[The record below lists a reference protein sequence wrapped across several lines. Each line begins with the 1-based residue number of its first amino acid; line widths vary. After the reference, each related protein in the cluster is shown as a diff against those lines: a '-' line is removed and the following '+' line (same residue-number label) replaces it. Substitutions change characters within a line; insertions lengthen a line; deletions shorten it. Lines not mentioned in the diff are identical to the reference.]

1 MKIVFKI
8 TGELRSEVIRQLE
21 QPHDTAHERVGFI
34 SCQISK
40 SSPKTLV
47 ILAQKYHPVL
57 DNHYAND
64 PLVGARINKEAI
76 RSALQVA
83 LPNACSMFHVHVHPH
98 HGATRFSNTDN
109 ESNCRLVPDF
119 FNVAA
124 EKPHGAIV
132 FSFDRASGLVWT
144 AKESD
149 PKPID
154 EFVVVGTPLS
164 VWWPENFPNRG
175 SSARNFSRQSFL
187 GPESNKILSRVKIGI
202 VGLGGGG
209 SHIVQQLAHIGI
221 ARYVICDP
229 DKIENSNLNRLV
241 GATINDAKAKHWK
254 TFIASRIIEGL
265 IKNPE
270 INTHK
275 EWQTGLLN
283 LAECHAILGCV
294 DSLGDRQQLEK
305 FCRGNLIPYIDIGMN
320 VSKSDQ
326 SFLVS
331 GQAAL
336 STPSMPCLKCM
347 LILKDKDIANEETR
361 YGAAGI
367 RPQVVW
373 SNGVLAS
380 SAVGILM
387 SMICPW
393 DQNHFSDSTFRVY
406 NGNDHTL
413 EASTR
418 CPYLPQKCRH
428 YSLKDI
434 GWPLFKLSNI
444 KT

>member
-1 MKIVFKI
+1 MKTVFKI
-8 TGELRSEVIRQLE
+8 TAGLWSEVLGHLR

-64 PLVGARINKEAI
+64 SLVGARINKEAI
-76 RSALQVA
+76 RFALQVA
-83 LPNACSMFHVHVHPH
+83 LPNNCSMFHVHVHPH
-98 HGATRFSNTDN
+98 HGATRFSHTDN
-109 ESNCRLVPDF
+109 DSNHRLIPDF
-119 FNVAA
+119 FNVAR

-132 FSFDRASGLVWT
+132 FSFNKARGLVWT
-144 AKESD
+144 SKESY
-149 PKPID
+149 PLPID

-164 VWWPENFPNRG
+164 MWWPENPPNRG
-175 SSARNFSRQSFL
+175 DSARDFSRQGFL
-187 GPESNKILSRVKIGI
+187 GPESDKILSRVKIGI

-209 SHIVQQLAHIGI
+209 AHVIQQLAHIGI

-229 DKIENSNLNRLV
+229 DKVENSNLNRLV
-241 GATINDAKAKHWK
+241 GATINDVKAKRYK
-254 TFIASRIIEGL
+254 TFIAGRVVKDL

-270 INTHK
+270 IDTHK
-275 EWQTGLLN
+275 KWQTGLLN
-283 LAECHAILGCV
+283 LAECHAIFGCV

-320 VSKSDQ
+320 VSKSRK

-336 STPSMPCLKCM
+336 STPGMACLKCM
-347 LILKDKDIANEETR
+347 SILKDTDLANEEAR

-387 SMICPW
+387 SLICPW
-393 DQNHFSDSTFRVY
+393 GRNHFSNAVFRVY
-406 NGNDHTL
+406 NGNEHTL
-413 EASTR
+413 EPSTR
-418 CPYLPQKCRH
+418 CRYIPKECRH
-428 YSLKDI
+428 HLLKDI
-434 GWPLFKLSNI
+434 GWPLFKLSNV

>member
-1 MKIVFKI
+1 MKTVFKI
-8 TGELRSEVIRQLE
+8 TAGLLSEVLRQLR

-47 ILAQKYHPVL
+47 ILAQEYHSVL
-57 DNHYAND
+57 DSHYADD
-64 PLVGARINKEAI
+64 PLVGACINKEAI

-83 LPNACSMFHVHVHPH
+83 LSNKCSMFHVHVHSH
-98 HGATRFSNTDN
+98 HGVPQFSHTDN
-109 ESNCRLVPDF
+109 ESNRRLFPDF
-119 FNVAA
+119 FNVAG

-132 FSFDRASGLVWT
+132 FSSDKARGLVWIS
-144 AKESD
+144 KESD
-149 PKPID
+149 TKQID

-164 VWWPENFPNRG
+164 VWWPENHPNRG
-175 SSARNFSRQSFL
+175 ASARDFSRQDFL
-187 GPESNKILSRVKIGI
+187 GAESNKILSRVKIGI

-209 SHIVQQLAHIGI
+209 SHVAQQLAHIGI
-221 ARYVICDP
+221 SRYVICDP

-241 GATINDAKAKHWK
+241 GASINDEKAKRYK
-254 TFIASRIIEGL
+254 TFIAGRVIKGL

-270 INTHK
+270 IDTHK
-275 EWQTGLLN
+275 KWQTGLLS
-283 LAECHAILGCV
+283 LVECHAILGCV
-294 DSLGDRQQLEK
+294 DSLGDREQLEK

-320 VSKSDQ
+320 VSKSGQ
-326 SFLVS
+326 SSLVS
-331 GQAAL
+331 GQVAI
-336 STPSMPCLKCM
+336 STPDMPCLKCM

-361 YGAAGI
+361 YGVAGI

-387 SMICPW
+387 SLICPW
-393 DQNHFSDSTFRVY
+393 GQNHFSDSTFRVY
-406 NGNDHTL
+406 NGNEHTL
-413 EASTR
+413 EASPR
-418 CPYLPQKCRH
+418 CPYLPKKCRH